1 MRTKSEM
8 YPIVERWLVSPITKE
23 GFCRQ
28 EGLPLH
34 VLSYWVSRYNR
45 KRGETGSAQGFVPL
59 EVTGIANH
67 RSVYLEVTLPTGS
80 RVSFHQRPSEGE
92 LALILSKC

>member
-8 YPIVERWLVSPITKE
+8 YPIVERWLVSAITKE
-23 GFCRQ
+23 EFCRQ

-59 EVTGIANH
+59 EVTGIAKSPVSIF
-67 RSVYLEVTLPTGS
+67 RSDTAHGKQGQLPPTP
-80 RVSFHQRPSEGE
+80 Q
-92 LALILSKC
+92 